1 MSRESQRPEPP
12 TLPPELLAW
21 LADDAVRGADIS
33 EEHLRYSDLEP
44 GLEDDHEYRCWADS
58 VAGAIVISEDLVDL
72 QDSASVLAL
81 QLKLRLWA
89 ELGDR
94 RYFANNPDATTR
106 SRQGYPGEGWELA
119 DFGLDHHH
127 HSVVPTVRVKH
138 PTTRTCSYEFLHP
151 YPHPRPYVIA
161 VEKRRR
167 WSRATATEGAYENV
181 DFGDR
186 DRAWALH
193 LDLLILAQED
203 DDAWFEAHPGR
214 PMRERFVCPGELQ
227 LKRGP
232 GPWEYVQVRRVSGSL
247 QRVLM
252 LDSEPVS
259 SGPHS
264 RPLDWLVPERY
275 LPTRIY
281 PRHGIR

>member
-1 MSRESQRPEPP
+1 MSRDSQSPEPT

-33 EEHLRYSDLEP
+33 EEHLRYSDLDP
-44 GLEDDHEYRCWADS
+44 GLQGDEDYRHWADS
-58 VAGAIVISEDLVDL
+58 VAGAIVIGEGLVDL

-81 QLKLRLWA
+81 QLRLRLWA

-94 RYFANNPDATTR
+94 RYFADNPEAPTR
-106 SRQGYPGEGWELA
+106 SRRGYPGEGWELT

-127 HSVVPTVRVKH
+127 DSVVPAVRVKH
-138 PTTRTCSYEFLHP
+138 PTTRTCRYEFLHP
-151 YPHPRPYVIA
+151 YPHPDPYVIA

-167 WSRATATEGAYENV
+167 WSRALAAGRSYENV
-181 DFGDR
+181 DFGDMET
-186 DRAWALH
+186 ACALGV
-193 LDLLILAQED
+193 DLLILAQDD
-203 DDAWFEAHPGR
+203 DDAWFAAHPGR
-214 PMRERFVCPGELQ
+214 PMRERFVCPGELR